1 MVAHMAT
8 SSSDARNRAEQPRIE
23 RKDRRE
29 RTRERFIQA
38 ALELLRTEGVQ
49 GVTVSQVSKR
59 IEVHHTLFYAH
70 FEDVSACLAAAADR
84 VIATLAPVDRELRR
98 ELMRRAVTDRRALG
112 RYFEG
117 AFERWMNERA
127 CVELLLAHRLDRSAL
142 GEALRPALAA
152 MRDDLV
158 TEARELATQVGI
170 AGEQHLPALREHAD
184 LLLGQWLWAL

>member
-1 MVAHMAT
+1 MLAHMGT
-8 SSSDARNRAEQPRIE
+8 SSSEARTRVEQPRIE

-84 VIATLAPVDRELRR
+84 VIATLAPVDRDLRR
-98 ELMRRAVTDRRALG
+98 EEIGRASCR
-112 RYFEG
+112 
-117 AFERWMNERA
+117 ERVYL
-127 CVELLLAHRLDRSAL
+127 CV
-142 GEALRPALAA
+142 
-152 MRDDLV
+152 
-158 TEARELATQVGI
+158 
-170 AGEQHLPALREHAD
+170 
-184 LLLGQWLWAL
+184 